1 MAPPLKK
8 ELGLWDVVFFTLAG
22 TIGTRWLSAAANA
35 GPGSITLWVLAAALF
50 LIPSTFAIA
59 ALSRKYPEQGGLY
72 VWTKRDFGDW
82 AGFLC
87 FWLYWIS
94 IALWFPSAVM
104 AYSSMAVYALGPA
117 FTHLA
122 HDRTYV
128 VTMSLIMVWLALGS
142 HLIGL
147 RFGKWTQIFGGIGS
161 YALGFVLIVVA
172 FFIFEKRGSATPM
185 RLAPEWN
192 WATINFWSQIAY
204 ALTGL
209 ELAPML
215 GSEIRDAGDVLPK
228 SAWISAFS
236 AAGYYAAATAALLI
250 ILPPAQVDPLFG
262 LAEGGRTA
270 GAALGLDWLG
280 PMAAIMILMGAIGQF
295 GALGAAA
302 SRLPFVVGADRYFPK
317 AFAKLHPVWGTPYWS
332 ILLLGAIASFF
343 LILVQAGETLKAA
356 YQLLVDLMVLTTFIP
371 FGFIFLSAWKCGRR
385 ISAALGLAVSA
396 LAMIC
401 SLVPTADVSNVWLFE
416 AKLLGGTILLI
427 GSAWWM
433 FQRAQRSHSSGAD
446 AE

>member
-1 MAPPLKK
+1 MAATPKALPLLRK

-35 GPGSITLWVLAAALF
+35 GPNSITLWILAAALF

-72 VWTKRDFGDW
+72 IWTKRDFGDW
-82 AGFLC
+82 PGFLC
-87 FWLYWIS
+87 FWLYWTS
-94 IALWFPSAVM
+94 IALWFPNAVM
-104 AYSSMAVYALGPA
+104 AYSSMAVYALGPS
-117 FTHLA
+117 FTYLA
-122 HDRTYV
+122 DNRIYV
-128 VTMSLIMVWLALGS
+128 VTASLVMVWLALGS

-147 RFGKWTQIFGGIGS
+147 RYGKWTQVFGGIGS
-161 YALGFVLIVVA
+161 YALGVLIIVA
-172 FFIFEKRGSATPM
+172 AFLVYQRRGSATPM
-185 RLAPEWN
+185 QLMPQWN
-192 WATINFWSQIAY
+192 WVTLNFWSQIAY

-228 SAWISAFS
+228 SSWISAFS
-236 AAGYYAAATAALLI
+236 AAGYYAAATAALLV
-250 ILPPAQVDPLFG
+250 ILPPAQVNPLYG

-270 GAALGLDWLG
+270 GVMLGLHWLG
-280 PMAAIMILMGAIGQF
+280 PLAAVMIIMGAIGQF

-317 AFAKLHPVWGTPYWS
+317 AFAQLHPKWGTPHLS
-332 ILLLGAIASFF
+332 ILLLAGIASFF
-343 LILVQAGETLKAA
+343 LVMVQFGETLRAA

-371 FGFIFLSAWKCGRR
+371 FGFIFLSAWKCGNR
-385 ISAALGLAVSA
+385 ISAVLGLAVSA

-416 AKLLGGTILLI
+416 AKLLGGTALLI

-433 FQRAQRSHSSGAD
+433 FRRAQRTR
-446 AE
+446 